1 MASVERICMG
11 LDDHKQEIFNLVQ
24 AMKMLF
30 WYLQSKMES
39 VKEYLQN
46 FKSLWDTIEAFRG
59 SPGIHKGLVDV
70 FLDHWAEQWI
80 QVQVMSQKQSRELWK
95 MR

>member
-1 MASVERICMG
+1 VEAPFSQKMTIFLLASVERICMG

-24 AMKMLF
+24 ALKTLF

-46 FKSLWDTIEAFRG
+46 FKSHWDMVEAFRG
-59 SPGIHKGLVDV
+59 YPGIHKGLVDV
-70 FLDHWAEQWI
+70 F
-80 QVQVMSQKQSRELWK
+80 
-95 MR
+95 